1 MSNLENSKSLA
12 GIGSILLIFPII
24 SIVGIILVLIG
35 MKELANY
42 YKEPSIYQNA
52 LLGVV
57 FGIIALIAIAAAV
70 PIVAI
75 SGLFS
80 IFALGFGLLALLL
93 VLVIVFVFYLIAA
106 LYFRR
111 AFNAL
116 AQKSGEHMFE
126 TAGLLLW
133 IGAILTI
140 VFFIGLVLILVA
152 WILATIAFFSIKV
165 PSQTYAYTPPTAP
178 VPTTAPPTQATLATQ
193 ATQATQATRYCPN
206 CGAPVE
212 PNTAFCP
219 HCGKQ
224 LPP

>member
-1 MSNLENSKSLA
+1 MS

-24 SIVGIILVLIG
+24 SIVGIILVLLG
-35 MKELANY
+35 MKGLSDY

-52 LLGVV
+52 LWGVI
-57 FGIIALIAIAAAV
+57 FGIIALIAIAVAV
-70 PIVAI
+70 PLFFVFGAF
-75 SGLFS
+75 SVFTLGLSLLGLF
-80 IFALGFGLLALLL
+80 GLA
-93 VLVIVFVFYLIAA
+93 VVVFVFYLIAA
-106 LYFRR
+106 MYFRR

-140 VFFIGLVLILVA
+140 VFFIGLLLILIA

-165 PSQTYAYTPPTAP
+165 PTQQYASPPPATPPSSA
-178 VPTTAPPTQATLATQ
+178 ATQ
-193 ATQATQATRYCPN
+193 TATPMTTQATRYCPN
-206 CGAPVE
+206 CGAPVQ
-212 PNTAFCP
+212 PGTAFCP

>member
-1 MSNLENSKSLA
+1 MSDLESSKNLA
-12 GIGSILLIFPII
+12 GIGSILLIFPIV

-35 MKELANY
+35 MKGLSEY

-52 LLGVV
+52 LWGGI
-57 FGIIALIAIAAAV
+57 FGIIALIAIAVAV

-80 IFALGFGLLALLL
+80 VFALGFGLLALLL
-93 VLVIVFVFYLIAA
+93 LLLIVFVFYLIAA

-133 IGAILTI
+133 VGAILTI
-140 VFFIGLVLILVA
+140 VFFIGLALILVA
-152 WILATIAFFSIKV
+152 WILATIAFFSLKV
-165 PSQTYAYTPPTAP
+165 PSQLAYTS
-178 VPTTAPPTQATLATQ
+178 VPSAAPP
-193 ATQATQATRYCPN
+193 TQATQATRYCPN
-206 CGAPVE
+206 CGVPVE

>member
-1 MSNLENSKSLA
+1 MSSSSLESSKTMS

-35 MKELANY
+35 MKGLSEY

-52 LLGVV
+52 LWGVI
-57 FGIIALIAIAAAV
+57 FGIIALIAIAVAV

-80 IFALGFGLLALLL
+80 VFTLGFGLLSLLL
-93 VLVIVFVFYLIAA
+93 LLLIVFVFYVIAA

-140 VFFIGLVLILVA
+140 VFFLGLVLILVA

-165 PSQTYAYTPPTAP
+165 PAQPYA
-178 VPTTAPPTQATLATQ
+178 APPSPMTPVSSAAPQTATPMT
-193 ATQATQATRYCPN
+193 TQATRYCPN
-206 CGAPVE
+206 CGAPVA

-224 LPP
+224 LPQ